1 MIRSAWL
8 VVSTIAI
15 ANLLAVLGF
24 VGWLFAS
31 DRMNLDRL
39 EEIRAMVAP
48 TVAQEQAE
56 ARQAEAEAE
65 AERARLEQ
73 SGELGGVPI
82 SAADRLNI
90 IREMDEVSRQ
100 RFERMER
107 ETRDLQRQLQAELA
121 AIEEERTAF
130 EKMRDAFEQRRAEI
144 AELEQS
150 VQFRRALALYESSK
164 ADVAANMFQSLID
177 EGNQDDV
184 VSYLNAMRP
193 MTAKKVIEQFEARD
207 PALAARLLE
216 GVRNYGLATDE

>member
-8 VVSTIAI
+8 VISTIAI

-31 DRMNLDRL
+31 DRMDLDRL
-39 EEIRAMVAP
+39 EELRAMVAP
-48 TVAQEQAE
+48 TIAEEQAA
-56 ARQAEAEAE
+56 AREAEAEAE

-73 SGELGGVPI
+73 SGELGAIPI

-107 ETRDLQRQLQAELA
+107 ETRDLQRHLLAELE
-121 AIEEERTAF
+121 AIEKERAAF
-130 EKMRDAFEQRRAEI
+130 ERIRDAFEQRRAEI

-150 VQFRRALALYESSK
+150 TQFKRALTLYESSK
-164 ADVAANMFQSLID
+164 AEAAANMFQSLID
-177 EGNQDDV
+177 QGKESDV
-184 VSYLNAMRP
+184 VSYLNAMKP
-193 MTAKKVIEQFEARD
+193 MNAKKVIEQFEQRD

-216 GVRNYGLATDE
+216 GVRTYGLSTNE

>member
-8 VVSTIAI
+8 VISTIAI
-15 ANLLAVLGF
+15 ANLLAILGF

-31 DRMNLDRL
+31 DRMDLDRL
-39 EEIRAMVAP
+39 EEIRALVAP
-48 TVAQEQAE
+48 TIAQEQAE
-56 ARQAEAEAE
+56 AMKAEAEAE

-73 SGELGGVPI
+73 SGELGAIPI

-107 ETRDLQRQLQAELA
+107 ETRDLQRQLLAELE
-121 AIEEERTAF
+121 AIEKERDAF
-130 EKMRDAFEQRRAEI
+130 EKIRDAFEQRRAEI

-150 VQFRRALALYESSK
+150 AQFKRALTLYESSK
-164 ADVAANMFQSLID
+164 PEVAASMFQSLID
-177 EGNQDDV
+177 QGKESDV
-184 VSYLNAMRP
+184 VSYLNAMKP
-193 MTAKKVIEQFEARD
+193 MNAKKVIAEFVERD

-216 GVRNYGLATDE
+216 GVRTYGLSTIE